1 MMLWHFPGQYLSAYG
16 FLSPFLFLLLSLP
29 FCAALA
35 LFFES
40 VRFLRGSFG
49 SIIFVIAFFSVYVVV
64 SMVEEPS
71 FLLRSFDFSGTSF
84 IYQGINRAAL
94 EQSGAP
100 LDVLL
105 FLGSAAEG
113 LPTPTMHLVFNGISV
128 STADI
133 QGFAGMLCVT
143 LGLAVLSAPL
153 YSLSNKLSV
162 VKLPKKD
169 AKKGMATT
177 VGREA
182 ATSYAPVSP
191 SAKNMWIRGIFSE
204 LSLMLSGQ
212 PFIWKLISLGA
223 MIACLFMDLGM
234 VQIYI
239 LPLALLWFINVY
251 SAMGSRE
258 HQHDVLKY
266 ISTIPNGLLR
276 QIIFSWASGIIIS
289 LTLSFP
295 VILRM
300 LFLGQTVGVFACLA
314 GVVFLPSLALF
325 LGEFTK
331 TQRVFELSFIVITYV
346 ILNNV
351 TAFMYI
357 GIHPDIVSLSRSFI
371 YLFAGLVMGV
381 AAVLKRTG
389 NAV

>member
-1 MMLWHFPGQYLSAYG
+1 
-16 FLSPFLFLLLSLP
+16 
-29 FCAALA
+29 
-35 LFFES
+35 
-40 VRFLRGSFG
+40 
-49 SIIFVIAFFSVYVVV
+49 
-64 SMVEEPS
+64 
-71 FLLRSFDFSGTSF
+71 
-84 IYQGINRAAL
+84 
-94 EQSGAP
+94 
-100 LDVLL
+100 
-105 FLGSAAEG
+105 
-113 LPTPTMHLVFNGISV
+113 
-128 STADI
+128 
-133 QGFAGMLCVT
+133 
-143 LGLAVLSAPL
+143 
-153 YSLSNKLSV
+153 
-162 VKLPKKD
+162 
-169 AKKGMATT
+169 
-177 VGREA
+177 
-182 ATSYAPVSP
+182 
-191 SAKNMWIRGIFSE
+191 MWIRGIFSE

-223 MIACLFMDLGM
+223 IIACLFMDLGM
-234 VQIYI
+234 VQKYI

-331 TQRVFELSFIVITYV
+331 TQRVFELSFVVITYAV
-346 ILNNV
+346 LNNV

-371 YLFAGLVMGV
+371 YLFAGIVMGV
-381 AAVLKRTG
+381 AAVLKRTV
-389 NAV
+389 NAYVSKS